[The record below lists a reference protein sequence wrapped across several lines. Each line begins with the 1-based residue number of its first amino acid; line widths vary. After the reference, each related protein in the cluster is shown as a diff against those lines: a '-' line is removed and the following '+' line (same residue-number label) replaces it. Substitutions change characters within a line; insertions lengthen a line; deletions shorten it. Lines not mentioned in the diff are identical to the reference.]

1 MPKKIIKT
9 IPKIVQISAANN
21 SLYALDDEGRA
32 WEYRGWEYYESASGR
47 EFWTPL
53 SDLPEQ
59 TIEESK

>member
-21 SLYALDDEGRA
+21 SLYALDDEGRV
-32 WEYRGWEYYESASGR
+32 WERVGSLESGKYEQLWKLVAA
-47 EFWTPL
+47 
-53 SDLPEQ
+53 LPEQ